1 MIGKTVSHYRI
12 VEKLGGGGMGVVYQA
27 EDMSLGRPVALKFL
41 PEALARDPQGLER
54 FKREARAAAALNHPN
69 ICTIYEIGEHDGQPF
84 IAMELLEG
92 QTLKQRLAVGA
103 RRAVPLPTDELL
115 DLAIQIADALDAAHA
130 KGIVH
135 RDIKPANIFVTTRG
149 QAKILDFGLA
159 KLARVGASG
168 ARPSALPEA
177 VGVSTQL
184 TAAASEEA
192 LTSPGTAMGTVAYM
206 SPEQARGEELD
217 ARTDLFSFGVVLY
230 EMATSRQAFSGS
242 TSAVIFDAIL
252 HKAPTAP
259 VRLNPELP
267 PELERIINK
276 CLEKD
281 REMRYQHASDIRSDL
296 KRLKRDTDSGRS
308 GVVSEVASA
317 MSMASVGPAAGPP
330 SSGAI
335 ILNEA
340 RRHKGVLALML
351 LGLVLLLVA
360 LGIHLFKLNARRS
373 EWNVQAM
380 KITRVTQSGNAA
392 NVAISPDGH
401 YVVYVLREGE
411 KQSLNVR
418 QVATGSDV
426 QILPPD
432 EVQFKGLTFSPD
444 ANYIDFVRSD
454 KINPGY
460 SYLYQMPVLGGT
472 PRQLIRDIDTPIS
485 FSPDGTQFAFG
496 RGVSA
501 KGEVRVL
508 IAKADGSGERVL
520 VTRSALISLVGPAW
534 SPDGRT
540 VALKT
545 LETAKGVRSVLW
557 AVSVADG
564 SVRELYSNPY
574 SIGRPRWVP
583 DGSGLLVAMRDPSP
597 PYRGQLWYIP
607 FPKGELR
614 RLTNDLTDYQLDCLD
629 LTHDGTT
636 LVDTEMTTVSDLW
649 VAPAGDAARARQIT
663 SKEPPI
669 GDFSWMPNGSIV
681 FDNEDLN
688 LFAVNPDGSGHT
700 LLTPNERQNWTPSAC
715 GDGRYIVFLSYQ
727 EQKLGLWRMDADGS
741 NPVPLGDESFAWS
754 PQCSPD
760 GKWVVYLQGASMTM
774 VQVPVTGEK
783 PPQVV
788 TQDSSYTSLRISPD
802 GKLIVYLTMA
812 SDFSKPNQMKVIPFG
827 GGTPIYQFDWPGAAG
842 APHWAPDGKA
852 VEYVLTREGVS
863 NIWQHK
869 LTGGP
874 PKQITHFK
882 SGLIF
887 AFDWSRD
894 GKQLAL
900 ARGSE
905 SSNVILIS
913 NFR

>member
-1 MIGKTVSHYRI
+1 
-12 VEKLGGGGMGVVYQA
+12 
-27 EDMSLGRPVALKFL
+27 
-41 PEALARDPQGLER
+41 
-54 FKREARAAAALNHPN
+54 
-69 ICTIYEIGEHDGQPF
+69 
-84 IAMELLEG
+84 
-92 QTLKQRLAVGA
+92 
-103 RRAVPLPTDELL
+103 
-115 DLAIQIADALDAAHA
+115 
-130 KGIVH
+130 
-135 RDIKPANIFVTTRG
+135 
-149 QAKILDFGLA
+149 
-159 KLARVGASG
+159 
-168 ARPSALPEA
+168 
-177 VGVSTQL
+177 
-184 TAAASEEA
+184 
-192 LTSPGTAMGTVAYM
+192 M

-281 REMRYQHASDIRSDL
+281 RELRYQHASDIRSDL
-296 KRLKRDTDSGRS
+296 KRLKRDTDSGHS
-308 GVVSEVASA
+308 GVVSEVTSA
-317 MSMASVGPAAGPP
+317 GSIAPVGPAAGPP
-330 SSGAI
+330 SSGAV

-351 LGLVLLLVA
+351 LGLVLLLVV
-360 LGIHLFKLNARRS
+360 LGIYLFKLNARRS

-418 QVATGSDV
+418 QVATASDV

-432 EVQFKGLTFSPD
+432 EVQFYGLTFSPD

-454 KINPGY
+454 KNSPAY

-472 PRQLIRDIDTPIS
+472 PRQLIRDIDTSIS

-496 RGVSA
+496 RGVPD
-501 KGEVRVL
+501 KGEVRLL

-520 VTRSALISLVGPAW
+520 VTRSAVASFGTLFGPAW
-534 SPDGRT
+534 SPDGKT
-540 VALKT
+540 VALTT
-545 LETAKGVRSVLW
+545 LETAKGLRNVLW
-557 AVSVADG
+557 AVSVSDG
-564 SVRELYSNPY
+564 SVREVYSAPQP
-574 SIGRPRWVP
+574 IGRPRWLP
-583 DGSGLLVAMRDPSP
+583 DGSGLLVAMGDPPRAS
-597 PYRGQLWYIP
+597 RGQLWYIP
-607 FPKGELR
+607 FPKGEVR

-636 LVDTEMTTVSDLW
+636 LVDTEMTRVSDLW

-669 GDFSWMPNGSIV
+669 RGLSWMPSGSIV
-681 FDNEDLN
+681 FANEDGN
-688 LFAVNPDGSGHT
+688 LFAVSPDGSGHT
-700 LLTPNERQNWTPSAC
+700 LLTPSERQNWPPSAC
-715 GDGRYIVFLSYQ
+715 GDGRHIVFLSYR
-727 EQKLGLWRMDADGS
+727 EQKLGVWRMDADGS
-741 NPVPLGDESFAWS
+741 NPVRLADESFALS

-788 TQDSSYTSLRISPD
+788 TQDTPYSFFRISPD
-802 GKLIVYLTMA
+802 GKLIVYVAMPN
-812 SDFSKPNQMKVIPFG
+812 DISKPNQMKVIPFG
-827 GGTPIYQFDWPGAAG
+827 GGTPIYQFAWPAVAVAG
-842 APHWAPDGKA
+842 GPHWAPDGKA

-863 NIWQHK
+863 NIWQQK
-869 LTGGP
+869 LAGGP
-874 PKQITHFK
+874 PKQMTNFK

-900 ARGSE
+900 TRGSE
-905 SSNVILIS
+905 NSDVILIS

>member
-1 MIGKTVSHYRI
+1 MIGQTVSHYRI
-12 VEKLGGGGMGVVYQA
+12 LEKLGGGGMGVVYMA
-27 EDMSLGRPVALKFL
+27 EDISLGRPVALKFL
-41 PEALARDPQGLER
+41 PEAPTRDPQGFER

-69 ICTIYEIGEHDGQPF
+69 ICTIYEIGEHNGQPF

-92 QTLKQRLAVGA
+92 QTLKHRIAT
-103 RRAVPLPTDELL
+103 RPFRTEETL

-130 KGIVH
+130 KGIIH

-159 KLARVGASG
+159 KLAPEPKRVAEAVGAS
-168 ARPSALPEA
+168 A
-177 VGVSTQL
+177 QL
-184 TAAASEEA
+184 TAAAAEEA

-267 PELERIINK
+267 PDLERIIDK

-281 REMRYQHASDIRSDL
+281 RELRYQHASDIRSDL
-296 KRLKRDTDSGRS
+296 RRLKRDTDSGRS
-308 GVVSEVASA
+308 GVVSEVTSA
-317 MSMASVGPAAGPP
+317 GSVASVAPAAAPP

-340 RRHKGVLALML
+340 RRHKGVVALMV
-351 LGLVLLLVA
+351 LGLVFLLVA
-360 LGIHLFKLNARRS
+360 LGIYLYKLHARRS

-380 KITRVTQSGNAA
+380 KITRVTQSGNAV

-418 QVATGSDV
+418 QVATAGDV

-444 ANYIDFVRSD
+444 ANYIDFIRSD
-454 KINPGY
+454 KNSPAY

-472 PRQLIRDIDTPIS
+472 PRLLIRDIDTPIG

-496 RGVSA
+496 RGVPD

-520 VTRSALISLVGPAW
+520 ATRSAISSLPGPAW
-534 SPDGRT
+534 SPDGKT
-540 VALKT
+540 VALTT
-545 LETAKGVRSVLW
+545 LEIAKGLRGVLW

-564 SVRELYSNPY
+564 SVREVYSAPY
-574 SIGRPRWVP
+574 PIGRPRWLP
-583 DGSGLLVAMRDPSP
+583 DGSGLLVAMGDPSRGF
-597 PYRGQLWYIP
+597 RGQLWYIP
-607 FPKGELR
+607 FPKGEVR
-614 RLTNDLTDYQLDCLD
+614 RLTNDLTNYQLDWLD

-669 GDFSWMPNGSIV
+669 IGQFSWTPSGSIV
-681 FDNEDLN
+681 FANEDVN
-688 LFAVNPDGSGHT
+688 LFAVNPDGSSRT
-700 LLTPNERQNWTPSAC
+700 LLTPGERLNWEPSAC
-715 GDGRYIVFLSYQ
+715 GDGRHIVFLSFR

-741 NPVPLGDESFAWS
+741 NSVRLADESFAWS

-760 GKWVVYLQGASMTM
+760 GKWVIYRQGASLTM
-774 VQVPVTGEK
+774 VQVPVSGEK
-783 PPQVV
+783 LPQAV
-788 TQDSSYTSLRISPD
+788 TQDSLYSSLRISPD
-802 GKLIVYLTMA
+802 GKLIVYLA
-812 SDFSKPNQMKVIPFG
+812 LPSAISKPNQMKVIPFG
-827 GGTPIYQFDWPGAAG
+827 GGTPIYQFDWPAVAG
-842 APHWAPDGKA
+842 DPHWAPDGKA
-852 VEYVLTREGVS
+852 VEFVLTREGVS
-863 NIWQHK
+863 NIWEQK

-874 PKQITHFK
+874 PKQITNFK

>member
-1 MIGKTVSHYRI
+1 MIGQTVSHYRI
-12 VEKLGGGGMGVVYQA
+12 LEKLGGGGMGVVYKA
-27 EDMSLGRPVALKFL
+27 EDMSLSRPVALKFL

-92 QTLKQRLAVGA
+92 QTLKHRIAT
-103 RRAVPLPTDELL
+103 RPFRTEETL
-115 DLAIQIADALDAAHA
+115 DLGIQIADALDAAHA
-130 KGIVH
+130 KGIIH
-135 RDIKPANIFVTTRG
+135 RDIKPANLFVTTRG
-149 QAKILDFGLA
+149 QMKILDFGLA
-159 KLARVGASG
+159 KLAPQPKKVA
-168 ARPSALPEA
+168 EA
-177 VGVSTQL
+177 VGVSAQL

-281 REMRYQHASDIRSDL
+281 RELRYQHASDIRSDL
-296 KRLKRDTDSGRS
+296 KRLKRDTDSGHS
-308 GVVSEVASA
+308 GVVSEVTSAGSIASA
-317 MSMASVGPAAGPP
+317 GPAAGPP

-340 RRHKGVLALML
+340 RRHKGVVALML
-351 LGLVLLLVA
+351 LGLVLLLVV
-360 LGIHLFKLNARRS
+360 LGIYLFKLNARRS

-432 EVQFKGLTFSPD
+432 EVEFRGLTFSPD

-454 KINPGY
+454 KNSPAY

-472 PRQLIRDIDTPIS
+472 PRQLIRDIDAPIS

-496 RGVSA
+496 RGVPD
-501 KGEVRVL
+501 KGEVRLL
-508 IAKADGSGERVL
+508 IAKADGTGERVL
-520 VTRSALISLVGPAW
+520 VTRPAMNILFGPAW
-534 SPDGRT
+534 SPDGKT
-540 VALKT
+540 VALT
-545 LETAKGVRSVLW
+545 TWETAKRLLAVLW
-557 AVSVADG
+557 AVSVTDG
-564 SVRELYSNPY
+564 SVREVYSAPQP
-574 SIGRPRWVP
+574 IGRPRWLP
-583 DGSGLLVAMRDPSP
+583 DGSGLLVTIGDPSRD
-597 PYRGQLWYIP
+597 YRGQLWCIP
-607 FPKGELR
+607 FPKGEAR
-614 RLTNDLTDYQLDCLD
+614 RLTNDLTDYQRGWLD

-636 LVDTEMTTVSDLW
+636 LVDTEMKRVSDLW

-663 SKEPPI
+663 SKEPSI
-669 GDFSWMPNGSIV
+669 GQFSWMPNGSIV
-681 FDNEDLN
+681 FNNEDGH

-700 LLTPNERQNWTPSAC
+700 LLTPSEQLNWAPSAC
-715 GDGRYIVFLSYQ
+715 GDGRYIVFLTYR
-727 EQKLGLWRMDADGS
+727 EQKIGVWRMDADGS
-741 NPVPLGDESFAWS
+741 NPVRLADESFAAY

-760 GKWVVYLQGASMTM
+760 GKWVVYRQGASLIM
-774 VQVPVTGEK
+774 VQVPVSGEK

-788 TQDSSYTSLRISPD
+788 TQDSLYSSLSISPD
-802 GKLIVYLTMA
+802 GKLIVYLA
-812 SDFSKPNQMKVIPFG
+812 FPSDISKPNQMKVIPFG
-827 GGTPIYQFDWPGAAG
+827 GGTPIYQFDWPAAAG

-852 VEYVLTREGVS
+852 VECVLTREGVS
-863 NIWQHK
+863 NIWQQK

-874 PKQITHFK
+874 PKQITNFK

-905 SSNVILIS
+905 NSDVILIS

>member
-1 MIGKTVSHYRI
+1 
-12 VEKLGGGGMGVVYQA
+12 MGVVYKA

-41 PEALARDPQGLER
+41 PEAAARDAQGLER
-54 FKREARAAAALNHPN
+54 FKREARAAAALNHAN

-92 QTLKQRLAVGA
+92 QTLKHRIAT
-103 RRAVPLPTDELL
+103 RPFRTEETL

-130 KGIVH
+130 KGIIH

-149 QAKILDFGLA
+149 QVKILDFGLA
-159 KLARVGASG
+159 KLAPQPKRVAEV
-168 ARPSALPEA
+168 A
-177 VGVSTQL
+177 GVSTQL

-230 EMATSRQAFSGS
+230 EMATSRQPFSGS

-281 REMRYQHASDIRSDL
+281 RELRYQHASDIRSDL

-308 GVVSEVASA
+308 GVVSEVTSA
-317 MSMASVGPAAGPP
+317 GSIAPVGPAAGPP
-330 SSGAI
+330 SSGAV

-351 LGLVLLLVA
+351 LGLMLLLVA
-360 LGIHLFKLNARRS
+360 LGIYLFKLNARRS
-373 EWNVQAM
+373 EWNAQAM

-432 EVQFKGLTFSPD
+432 EVQFHGLTFSPD

-454 KINPGY
+454 KNSPAY

-485 FSPDGTQFAFG
+485 FSPDGTQFAFV
-496 RGVSA
+496 RGEPS

-520 VTRSALISLVGPAW
+520 VTRSAIKALLGPAW
-534 SPDGRT
+534 SPDGKT
-540 VALKT
+540 VALT
-545 LETAKGVRSVLW
+545 TAEMAKGLRGVLW

-564 SVRELYSNPY
+564 SVREVYSAPHP
-574 SIGRPRWVP
+574 IGRPRWLP
-583 DGSGLLVAMRDPSP
+583 DGSGLLVPMGDPSP

-607 FPKGELR
+607 FPKGEVR
-614 RLTNDLTDYQLDCLD
+614 RLTNDLTAYNLFWLD

-636 LVDTEMTTVSDLW
+636 LVDTETTTVSDLW

-663 SKEPPI
+663 SKEPLI
-669 GDFSWMPNGSIV
+669 GEFSWMPSGSIV
-681 FDNEDLN
+681 FANENGN
-688 LFAVNPDGSGHT
+688 LFAVNPDGSGRT
-700 LLTPNERQNWTPSAC
+700 PLTPSERLNWAPSAC
-715 GDGRYIVFLSYQ
+715 GDGRHIVFLSYQ
-727 EQKLGLWRMDADGS
+727 EQKIGVWRMDADGS
-741 NPVPLGDESFAWS
+741 NPVRLADESFAS
-754 PQCSPD
+754 YPHCSPD
-760 GKWVVYLQGASMTM
+760 GKWVVYRHGASLTM
-774 VQVPVTGEK
+774 VQVPVSGEK
-783 PPQVV
+783 PPQEV
-788 TQDSSYTSLRISPD
+788 TQDSLYSSLSISPD
-802 GKLIVYLTMA
+802 GKLIVYLAMSSA
-812 SDFSKPNQMKVIPFG
+812 ISKPNQMKVIPFG
-827 GGTPIYQFDWPGAAG
+827 GGTPIYQFDWPAVAVAG
-842 APHWAPDGKA
+842 GPHWAPDGKA

-863 NIWQHK
+863 NIWQQK

-874 PKQITHFK
+874 PKQITNFK

-887 AFDWSRD
+887 GFDWSRD

-900 ARGSE
+900 TRGSE
-905 SSNVILIS
+905 NSDVILIS

>member
-1 MIGKTVSHYRI
+1 
-12 VEKLGGGGMGVVYQA
+12 MGVVYQA

-69 ICTIYEIGEHDGQPF
+69 ICTIYEIAEHDGQPF

-92 QTLKQRLAVGA
+92 QTLKHRIAI
-103 RRAVPLPTDELL
+103 RPFRTEETL
-115 DLAIQIADALDAAHA
+115 DLAIQIADALDAAHG
-130 KGIVH
+130 KGIIH
-135 RDIKPANIFVTTRG
+135 RDIKPGNIFVTARG

-159 KLARVGASG
+159 KLAPQPKRLA
-168 ARPSALPEA
+168 EA
-177 VGVSTQL
+177 VGVSDQL

-242 TSAVIFDAIL
+242 TTAVIFDAIL

-281 REMRYQHASDIRSDL
+281 RELRYQHASDIRSDL

-308 GVVSEVASA
+308 GVVSEAASA
-317 MSMASVGPAAGPP
+317 GSIASVGPAAGPP
-330 SSGAI
+330 SSGAV

-340 RRHKGVLALML
+340 RRHKGPLALML

-360 LGIHLFKLNARRS
+360 LGFYLFKLNTRKS

-432 EVQFKGLTFSPD
+432 EVEFRGLTFSPD
-444 ANYIDFVRSD
+444 ANYIDFVRSN

-472 PRQLIRDIDTPIS
+472 PRQLIRDIDAPIS
-485 FSPDGTQFAFG
+485 FSPDGTQFAFV
-496 RGVSA
+496 RGVAA

-520 VTRSALISLVGPAW
+520 VTRPALLSLVGPAW

-545 LETAKGVRSVLW
+545 LETAKGLRNVLW

-564 SVRELYSNPY
+564 SVREVYSAPFG
-574 SIGRPRWVP
+574 IGRPRWLP

-607 FPKGELR
+607 FPKGEVR
-614 RLTNDLTDYQLDCLD
+614 RLTNDLTDYQFDCLD

-669 GDFSWMPNGSIV
+669 GEFSWMPNGSIV
-681 FDNEDLN
+681 FDNQDVN

-700 LLTPNERQNWTPSAC
+700 LLTPSEQLNWEPSAC
-715 GDGRYIVFLSYQ
+715 GDGRHIVFLSYR
-727 EQKLGLWRMDADGS
+727 EQKVGVWRMDADGS
-741 NPVPLGDESFAWS
+741 NPVRLADETLASY

-760 GKWVVYLQGASMTM
+760 GNWVVYQQGAGRTM
-774 VQVPVTGEK
+774 VQVPISGEK

-788 TQDSSYTSLRISPD
+788 TQDRGTSPRISPD
-802 GKLIVYLTMA
+802 GKLIVYLA
-812 SDFSKPNQMKVIPFG
+812 HSSAASKPNQMKVIPFG
-827 GGTPIYQFDWPGAAG
+827 GGTPIYQLDWPAAAG
-842 APHWAPDGKA
+842 FPLWAPDGKA
-852 VEYVLTREGVS
+852 VEYVLTRGGVS
-863 NIWQHK
+863 NIWQQK
-869 LTGGP
+869 LAGGP
-874 PKQITHFK
+874 PKQITNFK
-882 SGLIF
+882 SGLNF
-887 AFDWSRD
+887 DFDWSRD

-900 ARGSE
+900 TRGSE
-905 SSNVILIS
+905 NSDVILIS

>member
-1 MIGKTVSHYRI
+1 MIGQTVSHYRI
-12 VEKLGGGGMGVVYQA
+12 LETLGGGGMGVVYKA

-54 FKREARAAAALNHPN
+54 LRREARAAAALNHPN

-92 QTLKQRLAVGA
+92 QTLKHRIAT
-103 RRAVPLPTDELL
+103 RPFRTEETL
-115 DLAIQIADALDAAHA
+115 DRAIQIADALDAAHA
-130 KGIVH
+130 KGIIH

-149 QAKILDFGLA
+149 QVKILDFGLA
-159 KLARVGASG
+159 KLAPQPKRLA
-168 ARPSALPEA
+168 EA
-177 VGVSTQL
+177 VGVSIQL
-184 TAAASEEA
+184 TAGASEEP

-217 ARTDLFSFGVVLY
+217 ARTDLFSFGLVLY
-230 EMATSRQAFSGS
+230 EMATSRQAFFGS
-242 TSAVIFDAIL
+242 TSAVIFGAIL

-281 REMRYQHASDIRSDL
+281 RELRYQHAADIRSDL
-296 KRLKRDTDSGRS
+296 KRLKRDTDSGHS
-308 GVVSEVASA
+308 CVVSEVTSA
-317 MSMASVGPAAGPP
+317 GSIASVGPAAGPP
-330 SSGAI
+330 SSSAI

-351 LGLVLLLVA
+351 LGLVLLLVV
-360 LGIHLFKLNARRS
+360 LGIYLFKLNARRS

-418 QVATGSDV
+418 QVATASDV

-432 EVQFKGLTFSPD
+432 EVGFRGLTFSPD

-454 KINPGY
+454 KNSPAY

-472 PRQLIRDIDTPIS
+472 PRLLIRDIDTPIS

-496 RGVSA
+496 RGVPE

-520 VTRSALISLVGPAW
+520 VTRSAIGTLLGPAW
-534 SPDGRT
+534 SPDGKT
-540 VALKT
+540 VALT
-545 LETAKGVRSVLW
+545 TYETAKGLRAVLW
-557 AVSVADG
+557 AISVADG
-564 SVRELYSNPY
+564 SVREVYSAPHA
-574 SIGRPRWVP
+574 IGRPRWLP
-583 DGSGLLVAMRDPSP
+583 DGSGLFVARGDPP
-597 PYRGQLWYIP
+597 AFRGQLWYIP
-607 FPKGELR
+607 FPKGEVR
-614 RLTNDLTDYQLDCLD
+614 RLTNDLIAYQFGWLD
-629 LTHDGTT
+629 LSHDGTT
-636 LVDTEMTTVSDLW
+636 LVDTETTTVSDLW
-649 VAPAGDAARARQIT
+649 VAPAGDAARARQTT
-663 SKEPPI
+663 SKDPI
-669 GDFSWMPNGSIV
+669 IGQFSWMPNGSIV
-681 FDNEDLN
+681 FANEDGN
-688 LFAVNPDGSGHT
+688 LFAVNPDGSSRT
-700 LLTPNERQNWTPSAC
+700 LLTPSERQNWEPSAC
-715 GDGRYIVFLSYQ
+715 GDGRYIVFLSNR
-727 EQKLGLWRMDADGS
+727 EQKVGVWRMDADGS
-741 NPVPLGDESFAWS
+741 NPVRLADESFASS

-760 GKWVVYLQGASMTM
+760 GKWVVYRQGASSTM

-788 TQDSSYTSLRISPD
+788 TQDCSYSPLWISPD
-802 GKLIVYLTMA
+802 GKLIVYLA
-812 SDFSKPNQMKVIPFG
+812 VPSDIPKPNQLKVIPFG
-827 GGTPIYQFDWPGAAG
+827 GGTPIYQFDWPAVAG
-842 APHWAPDGKA
+842 SPHWAPDGKA

-863 NIWQHK
+863 NIWQQK

-887 AFDWSRD
+887 DFDWSRD

-900 ARGSE
+900 TRGSE
-905 SSNVILIS
+905 NSDVILIS

>member
-1 MIGKTVSHYRI
+1 
-12 VEKLGGGGMGVVYQA
+12 
-27 EDMSLGRPVALKFL
+27 
-41 PEALARDPQGLER
+41 
-54 FKREARAAAALNHPN
+54 
-69 ICTIYEIGEHDGQPF
+69 
-84 IAMELLEG
+84 
-92 QTLKQRLAVGA
+92 
-103 RRAVPLPTDELL
+103 
-115 DLAIQIADALDAAHA
+115 
-130 KGIVH
+130 
-135 RDIKPANIFVTTRG
+135 
-149 QAKILDFGLA
+149 
-159 KLARVGASG
+159 
-168 ARPSALPEA
+168 
-177 VGVSTQL
+177 
-184 TAAASEEA
+184 
-192 LTSPGTAMGTVAYM
+192 MGTVAYM

-242 TSAVIFDAIL
+242 TTAVIFDAIL

-281 REMRYQHASDIRSDL
+281 RELRYQHASDIRSDL
-296 KRLKRDTDSGRS
+296 KRLKRDTDSGHS
-308 GVVSEVASA
+308 GVVSEVTSTG
-317 MSMASVGPAAGPP
+317 SIASVGPAAGPP

-360 LGIHLFKLNARRS
+360 LGIYLFKLNARRS

-392 NVAISPDGH
+392 DVAISPDGH

-432 EVQFKGLTFSPD
+432 EVLFKGLTFSPD
-444 ANYIDFVRSD
+444 ANYIDFIRSD
-454 KINPGY
+454 KNSPAY

-472 PRQLIRDIDTPIS
+472 PRLLIRDIDAAIG

-496 RGVSA
+496 RGVPD
-501 KGEVRVL
+501 KGEVRLL

-520 VTRSALISLVGPAW
+520 VTRPAIIVVLGPAW
-534 SPDGRT
+534 SPDGKT
-540 VALKT
+540 VALT
-545 LETAKGVRSVLW
+545 TWETAKGLRAVLW
-557 AVSVADG
+557 AVSVSDG
-564 SVRELYSNPY
+564 SVREVYSNPY
-574 SIGRPRWVP
+574 GIGRPRWLP
-583 DGSGLLVAMRDPSP
+583 DGSGLLVTMTDPSRAL
-597 PYRGQLWYIP
+597 RGQLWYIP
-607 FPKGELR
+607 FPKGEVR

-636 LVDTEMTTVSDLW
+636 LVDTERTRVSDLW
-649 VAPAGDAARARQIT
+649 IAPTGDAARARQIT

-669 GDFSWMPNGSIV
+669 GEFSWMPSGSIV
-681 FDNEDLN
+681 FNNADGN
-688 LFAVNPDGSGHT
+688 LFAVKPDGSGHT
-700 LLTPNERQNWTPSAC
+700 LLTPSEQLNWAPSAC
-715 GDGRYIVFLSYQ
+715 GDGRHIVFLYWR
-727 EQKLGLWRMDADGS
+727 EQKLGVWRMDADGS
-741 NPVPLGDESFAWS
+741 NPVRLADESFAWS

-760 GKWVVYLQGASMTM
+760 GKWVVYQQGAFRTM
-774 VQVPVTGEK
+774 VQVPVSGEK

-788 TQDSSYTSLRISPD
+788 TQDYSYPFLTISPD
-802 GKLIVYLTMA
+802 GKLIAYLA
-812 SDFSKPNQMKVIPFG
+812 FPSAISKPNQMKVIPFG
-827 GGTPIYQFDWPGAAG
+827 GGTPIYQFDWPAAAG
-842 APHWAPDGKA
+842 GPHWAPDGKA

-863 NIWQHK
+863 NIWQQK

-874 PKQITHFK
+874 PRQITNFK

>member
-1 MIGKTVSHYRI
+1 MIGQTVSHYRI
-12 VEKLGGGGMGVVYQA
+12 LEKLGGGGMGVVYKA

-41 PEALARDPQGLER
+41 PEAAARDPQGFER
-54 FKREARAAAALNHPN
+54 FKREARAAAVLNHPN

-92 QTLKQRLAVGA
+92 QTLKHRIAT
-103 RRAVPLPTDELL
+103 RPFRTEETL

-159 KLARVGASG
+159 KLAPQPKRVA
-168 ARPSALPEA
+168 EA

-276 CLEKD
+276 CLEKE
-281 REMRYQHASDIRSDL
+281 RELRYQHASDIRSDL

-308 GVVSEVASA
+308 GVVSEVTSA
-317 MSMASVGPAAGPP
+317 GSIAPVGPAAGPP

-340 RRHKGVLALML
+340 RRHKGVLALTL

-360 LGIHLFKLNARRS
+360 LGIYLFKLNGRRS

-432 EVQFKGLTFSPD
+432 EVEFRGLTFSPD

-472 PRQLIRDIDTPIS
+472 PRQLIRDIDAPIS
-485 FSPDGTQFAFG
+485 FSPDGTQFAFV

-501 KGEVRVL
+501 KGEVRLL

-520 VTRSALISLVGPAW
+520 VTRSALLSLVGPAW

-545 LETAKGVRSVLW
+545 LETAKGVRNVVW

-564 SVRELYSNPY
+564 SVREVYSAPFG
-574 SIGRPRWVP
+574 IGRPRWLP

-607 FPKGELR
+607 FPKGEVR
-614 RLTNDLTDYQLDCLD
+614 RLTNDLTDYQFDCLD

-636 LVDTEMTTVSDLW
+636 LVDIEMTTVSDLW

-669 GDFSWMPNGSIV
+669 GEFSWMPNGSIV
-681 FDNEDLN
+681 FDNQDVN

-700 LLTPNERQNWTPSAC
+700 LLTPSEQLNWEPSAC
-715 GDGRYIVFLSYQ
+715 GDGRHIVFLSYR
-727 EQKLGLWRMDADGS
+727 EQKVGVWRMDADGS
-741 NPVPLGDESFAWS
+741 NPVRLADETLASY

-760 GKWVVYLQGASMTM
+760 GKWVVYQQGAWRTM
-774 VQVPVTGEK
+774 VQVPISGEK

-788 TQDSSYTSLRISPD
+788 TQDRGTSPRISPD
-802 GKLIVYLTMA
+802 GKLIVYLA
-812 SDFSKPNQMKVIPFG
+812 HSSAASKPNQMKVIPFG
-827 GGTPIYQFDWPGAAG
+827 GGTPIYQLDWPAAAG
-842 APHWAPDGKA
+842 APRWAPDGKA
-852 VEYVLTREGVS
+852 IQYVLTREGVS
-863 NIWQHK
+863 NIWQQK
-869 LTGGP
+869 LAGGP
-874 PKQITHFK
+874 PIQITNFK
-882 SGLIF
+882 SGRIF
-887 AFDWSRD
+887 DFDWSRD

-900 ARGSE
+900 TRGSE
-905 SSNVILIS
+905 NSDVILIS

>member
-1 MIGKTVSHYRI
+1 MIDKTISHYR
-12 VEKLGGGGMGVVYQA
+12 VLEKLGGGGMGVVYKA

-92 QTLKQRLAVGA
+92 QTLKHRIAT
-103 RRAVPLPTDELL
+103 RPFRTEETL

-130 KGIVH
+130 KGIIH

-149 QAKILDFGLA
+149 QGKILDFGLA
-159 KLARVGASG
+159 KLAPQPKRA
-168 ARPSALPEA
+168 AEA

-184 TAAASEEA
+184 TVAASEEA

-242 TSAVIFDAIL
+242 TTAVIFDAIL

-281 REMRYQHASDIRSDL
+281 RELRYQHASDIRSDL
-296 KRLKRDTDSGRS
+296 KRLKRDTDSGHS
-308 GVVSEVASA
+308 GVVSEVTSTG
-317 MSMASVGPAAGPP
+317 SIASVGPAAGPP
-330 SSGAI
+330 SSSAI

-351 LGLVLLLVA
+351 LGLVLLLVV
-360 LGIHLFKLNARRS
+360 LGVYLFKLNARRS
-373 EWNVQAM
+373 EWNAQAM

-432 EVQFKGLTFSPD
+432 EVEFRGLTFSPD

-454 KINPGY
+454 KNGPEY

-485 FSPDGTQFAFG
+485 FSPDGTQFAFV
-496 RGVSA
+496 RGVTE
-501 KGEVRVL
+501 GVRLL

-520 VTRSALISLVGPAW
+520 VTRSAMVLLDNLFGPAW
-534 SPDGRT
+534 SPDGKR
-540 VALKT
+540 VALT
-545 LETAKGVRSVLW
+545 TFETAKGLRAVLW

-564 SVRELYSNPY
+564 SVREVYSAPHP
-574 SIGRPRWVP
+574 IGRPRWLP
-583 DGSGLLVAMRDPSP
+583 DGSGLLVTMGDPSRAF
-597 PYRGQLWYIP
+597 RGQLWYIP
-607 FPKGELR
+607 FPKGEVR
-614 RLTNDLTDYQLDCLD
+614 RLTNDLTAYQLGWLD
-629 LTHDGTT
+629 ITHDGTT

-663 SKEPPI
+663 SKEPLI
-669 GDFSWMPNGSIV
+669 GQLSWMPSGSIV
-681 FDNEDLN
+681 FAQEDGN

-700 LLTPNERQNWTPSAC
+700 LLSPSEQLNSAPSAC
-715 GDGRYIVFLSYQ
+715 GDGRHIVFLSSR
-727 EQKLGLWRMDADGS
+727 EQKIGVWRMDADGS
-741 NPVPLGDESFAWS
+741 NPVRLADETVASS

-760 GKWVVYLQGASMTM
+760 GKWVVYLQGASSTI
-774 VQVPVTGEK
+774 VQVPVSGEK

-788 TQDSSYTSLRISPD
+788 TQDYSYPSRISPD
-802 GKLIVYLTMA
+802 GKLIVYLAMPSA
-812 SDFSKPNQMKVIPFG
+812 ISKPDQLKVIPFG
-827 GGTPIYQFDWPGAAG
+827 GGTPVYQFDWPAVAG
-842 APHWAPDGKA
+842 GPHWAPDGKA

-863 NIWQHK
+863 NIWQQK

-874 PKQITHFK
+874 PKQITNFK

-900 ARGSE
+900 ARGSQ

>member
-1 MIGKTVSHYRI
+1 MIGQTVSHYRI
-12 VEKLGGGGMGVVYQA
+12 VEKLGGGGMGVVYKA
-27 EDMSLGRPVALKFL
+27 EDISLGRPVALKFL
-41 PEALARDPQGLER
+41 PEAAARDPQGLER
-54 FKREARAAAALNHPN
+54 FKREARAAAALNHPH

-92 QTLKQRLAVGA
+92 QTLKHRISI
-103 RRAVPLPTDELL
+103 RPLRTEETL

-149 QAKILDFGLA
+149 QVKILDFGLA
-159 KLARVGASG
+159 KLAPEKRGLG
-168 ARPSALPEA
+168 ARGWGLGKEA
-177 VGVSTQL
+177 MQEMP
-184 TAAASEEA
+184 TATAGTGEEH
-192 LTSPGTAMGTVAYM
+192 LTSPGVAMGTIAYM
-206 SPEQARGEELD
+206 SPEQARGEETD

-242 TSAVIFDAIL
+242 TTAVIFDAIL
-252 HKAPTAP
+252 HKAPSAP
-259 VRLNPELP
+259 GRLNPDLP

-281 REMRYQHASDIRSDL
+281 RELRYQHASDIRSDL
-296 KRLKRDTDSGRS
+296 KRLKRDTDSGLS
-308 GVVSEVASA
+308 GVVSEVTSA
-317 MSMASVGPAAGPP
+317 GSIASVGPAAGP
-330 SSGAI
+330 SSSSAI

-340 RRHKGVLALML
+340 RRHKGLLALML

-360 LGIHLFKLNARRS
+360 LGVYLFKVNARRS

-432 EVQFKGLTFSPD
+432 EVEFRGLTFSPD
-444 ANYIDFVRSD
+444 ANYIDFIRSD
-454 KINPGY
+454 RNDPAY

-485 FSPDGTQFAFG
+485 FSPDGTQFAFV
-496 RGVSA
+496 RGVPD

-520 VTRSALISLVGPAW
+520 VTRSAIGNLFGPAW
-534 SPDGRT
+534 SPDGKT
-540 VALKT
+540 VALT
-545 LETAKGVRSVLW
+545 TYETAKGLRGVLW

-564 SVRELYSNPY
+564 SVREVYSAPHR
-574 SIGRPRWVP
+574 IGRPRWLP
-583 DGSGLLVAMRDPSP
+583 DGSGLLVAMGDPP
-597 PYRGQLWYIP
+597 AFRGQLWYIP
-607 FPKGELR
+607 FPKGEVR
-614 RLTNDLTDYQLDCLD
+614 HLTNDLTAYQFGWLD

-663 SKEPPI
+663 SKDPI
-669 GDFSWMPNGSIV
+669 FGQFSWMPSGSIV
-681 FDNEDLN
+681 FANEDGN
-688 LFAVNPDGSGHT
+688 LFAVNPDGSGRT
-700 LLTPNERQNWTPSAC
+700 LLTPSEQLNWAPSAC
-715 GDGRYIVFLSYQ
+715 GDGRYIVLLSDR
-727 EQKLGLWRMDADGS
+727 EQKLGVWRMDADGS
-741 NPVPLGDESFAWS
+741 NPVRLADETFALS

-760 GKWVVYLQGASMTM
+760 GKWVVYLQGASLTM
-774 VQVPVTGEK
+774 VQVPVSGEK

-788 TQDSSYTSLRISPD
+788 TQDLGSDSPPRISPD
-802 GKLIVYLTMA
+802 GKLIVYLA
-812 SDFSKPNQMKVIPFG
+812 LPSAISKPIQMKVIPFG
-827 GGTPIYQFDWPGAAG
+827 GGTPIYQFDWPAVAG
-842 APHWAPDGKA
+842 YPQWAPDGKA
-852 VEYVLTREGVS
+852 VQYVLTREGVS
-863 NIWQHK
+863 NIWQQK
-869 LTGGP
+869 LAGGP
-874 PKQITHFK
+874 LKQITHFK

-887 AFDWSRD
+887 DFDWSRD

-900 ARGSE
+900 TRGSQ
-905 SSNVILIS
+905 SSDVILIS

>member
-1 MIGKTVSHYRI
+1 MVGQTVSHYRI
-12 VEKLGGGGMGVVYQA
+12 LEKLGGGGMGVVYKA
-27 EDMSLGRPVALKFL
+27 EDTSLGRPVALKFL

-54 FKREARAAAALNHPN
+54 LKREARAAAVLNHPN

-92 QTLKQRLAVGA
+92 QTLKHRIAT
-103 RRAVPLPTDELL
+103 RPSRTEETL
-115 DLAIQIADALDAAHA
+115 DLAIQIADALEVAHA
-130 KGIVH
+130 KGIIH
-135 RDIKPANIFVTTRG
+135 RDIKPANIFVTVRG
-149 QAKILDFGLA
+149 QVKILDFGLA
-159 KLARVGASG
+159 KLAPQAKKVA
-168 ARPSALPEA
+168 EA

-217 ARTDLFSFGVVLY
+217 ARTDLFSLGVVLY
-230 EMATSRQAFSGS
+230 EMATGRQAFSGS
-242 TSAVIFDAIL
+242 TTAVIFDAIL

-259 VRLNPELP
+259 VRLNPELL

-281 REMRYQHASDIRSDL
+281 RELRCQHAADIRSDL
-296 KRLKRDTDSGRS
+296 KRLKRDTDSGHS
-308 GVVSEVASA
+308 GVVSEVTSTGSIAPG
-317 MSMASVGPAAGPP
+317 GPAAGPS
-330 SSGAI
+330 SSGAV

-340 RRHKGVLALML
+340 RRHKGMLALML
-351 LGLVLLLVA
+351 LGLGLLVVA
-360 LGIHLFKLNARRS
+360 LGIYLFKLNARRS
-373 EWNVQAM
+373 EWNEQAM

-432 EVQFKGLTFSPD
+432 EVQFRGLTFSPD
-444 ANYIDFVRSD
+444 ANYIDFIRSD
-454 KINPGY
+454 KNNTAY

-472 PRQLIRDIDTPIS
+472 PRLLTRDIDTPIS

-496 RGVSA
+496 RGVPD
-501 KGEVRVL
+501 KGEVRFL

-520 VTRSALISLVGPAW
+520 VTRSAIGALFGPAW
-534 SPDGRT
+534 SPNAKT
-540 VALKT
+540 VALTT
-545 LETAKGVRSVLW
+545 LETARGLRGVLW

-564 SVRELYSNPY
+564 SVREVYSTPLP
-574 SIGRPRWVP
+574 IGRPRWLP
-583 DGSGLLVAMRDPSP
+583 DGSGLLVTMGDPP
-597 PYRGQLWYIP
+597 AFRGQLWYIG
-607 FPKGELR
+607 FPNGEVH
-614 RLTNDLTDYQLDCLD
+614 RLTNDLTDYQLGWLD
-629 LTHDGTT
+629 LTHDGAT

-663 SKEPPI
+663 SKEPLL
-669 GDFSWMPNGSIV
+669 GEFSWMPNGSIV
-681 FDNEDLN
+681 FDNQDVS
-688 LFAVNPDGSGHT
+688 LFAVNPGGSSRT
-700 LLTPNERQNWTPSAC
+700 LLTPSERVNWAPSAC
-715 GDGRYIVFLSYQ
+715 GDGRHIVVLSYQ
-727 EQKLGLWRMDADGS
+727 EQKMGVWRMDADGS
-741 NPVPLGDESFAWS
+741 NPVRLADETFALS

-760 GKWVVYLQGASMTM
+760 GKWVVYHQGASLTM
-774 VQVPVTGEK
+774 VQVPVSGEK

-788 TQDSSYTSLRISPD
+788 TQDPGYSSRISPD
-802 GKLIVYLTMA
+802 GKLIAYLA
-812 SDFSKPNQMKVIPFG
+812 LPSAISKPNQMKVIPFG
-827 GGTPIYQFDWPGAAG
+827 GGTPIYQFDWPAAAG
-842 APHWAPDGKA
+842 SPHWAPEGKA

-863 NIWQHK
+863 NIWQQK

-874 PKQITHFK
+874 PKQITDFK

>member
-1 MIGKTVSHYRI
+1 MIGQTVSHYRI
-12 VEKLGGGGMGVVYQA
+12 LEKLGGGGMGVVYMA
-27 EDMSLGRPVALKFL
+27 EDISLGRPVALKFL
-41 PEALARDPQGLER
+41 PEAPARDPQGFER

-92 QTLKQRLAVGA
+92 QTLKHRIEVGA
-103 RRAVPLPTDELL
+103 GQVPAQGRPQGAPLRIDTLL
-115 DLAIQIADALDAAHA
+115 DLAIQVADALDAAHA
-130 KGIVH
+130 KGIIH

-149 QAKILDFGLA
+149 QVKILDFGLA
-159 KLARVGASG
+159 KLAPEPKRVA
-168 ARPSALPEA
+168 EA

-184 TAAASEEA
+184 TAAAGEA

-281 REMRYQHASDIRSDL
+281 RELRYQHASDIRSDL

-308 GVVSEVASA
+308 GVVSEVTSA
-317 MSMASVGPAAGPP
+317 GSVASVAPAAGPP

-340 RRHKGVLALML
+340 RRHKGVVALMV
-351 LGLVLLLVA
+351 LGLVFLLVA
-360 LGIHLFKLNARRS
+360 LGIYLYKLHAPRS

-454 KINPGY
+454 KNSPAY

-472 PRQLIRDIDTPIS
+472 PRQLIRDIDTPVS

-496 RGVSA
+496 RGVPD
-501 KGEVRVL
+501 KGEVRILV
-508 IAKADGSGERVL
+508 AKADGSGERLL
-520 VTRSALISLVGPAW
+520 VTRSAINVLFGPAW
-534 SPDGRT
+534 SPDGKT
-540 VALKT
+540 VALTT
-545 LETAKGVRSVLW
+545 LEAAKGLRGVLW
-557 AVSVADG
+557 AVSVEDG
-564 SVRELYSNPY
+564 SVREVYSAPHP
-574 SIGRPRWVP
+574 IGRPRWLP
-583 DGSGLLVAMRDPSP
+583 DGSGLLVTMGDPSRVF
-597 PYRGQLWYIP
+597 RGQLWYIP
-607 FPKGELR
+607 FPKGEVR
-614 RLTNDLTDYQLDCLD
+614 RVTNDLTDYQLGWLD
-629 LTHDGTT
+629 LTRDGTN

-649 VAPAGDAARARQIT
+649 VAPAGDAAGARQIT
-663 SKEPPI
+663 SKEPLL

-681 FDNEDLN
+681 FANEAGN
-688 LFAVNPDGSGHT
+688 LFAVNPDGSSRT
-700 LLTPNERQNWTPSAC
+700 LLTPSERLNWTPSAC
-715 GDGRYIVFLSYQ
+715 GDGRHIVFLSYR
-727 EQKLGLWRMDADGS
+727 EQKIGVWRMDADGS
-741 NPVPLGDESFAWS
+741 NPVRVADETIALS

-760 GKWVVYLQGASMTM
+760 GKWVVYHQAALLIM
-774 VQVPVTGEK
+774 VQVPILGDK

-788 TQDSSYTSLRISPD
+788 TQDPSNSSRISPD
-802 GKLIVYLTMA
+802 GKLILYLA
-812 SDFSKPNQMKVIPFG
+812 LPNAISKPNQMKVIPFG
-827 GGTPIYQFDWPGAAG
+827 GGTPIYQFDWPAG
-842 APHWAPDGKA
+842 AGPPHWAPDGKA
-852 VEYVLTREGVS
+852 VEFVLTREGVS
-863 NIWQHK
+863 NIWEQK
-869 LTGGP
+869 LTGGL
-874 PKQITHFK
+874 PKQITDFK